1 MLLLQWLLVLLLLL
15 LLTCCCCCHG
25 RYCRRCCYRLC
36 TCCLFCHGCFRCTAA
51 SATAAASVAGG
62 AACNNNM
69 SVTIYSSVKIG
80 FEIRKKS
87 FQAGNC
93 FILFFKWSLI
103 TINFWAPKNHG
114 GMCRNFEK
122 RVEKNRFLQISF
134 LEFVL
139 QKIFKTYEL
148 ILIKFCTKHF
158 K

>member
-1 MLLLQWLLVLLLLL
+1 MLKEKIQYYIVLNPFKFFYQLVLLL
-15 LLTCCCCCHG
+15 
-25 RYCRRCCYRLC
+25 
-36 TCCLFCHGCFRCTAA
+36 AQ
-51 SATAAASVAGG
+51 SKWEQK
-62 AACNNNM
+62 M
-69 SVTIYSSVKIG
+69 SQ
-80 FEIRKKS
+80 IRKKS

-103 TINFWAPKNHG
+103 TINFWALKNLG

>member
-1 MLLLQWLLVLLLLL
+1 MWEEDNCLVIGNL
-15 LLTCCCCCHG
+15 
-25 RYCRRCCYRLC
+25 
-36 TCCLFCHGCFRCTAA
+36 
-51 SATAAASVAGG
+51 SK
-62 AACNNNM
+62 
-69 SVTIYSSVKIG
+69 IDSSVKIG

-87 FQAGNC
+87 LQAGNS
-93 FILFFKWSLI
+93 FILFFKWSLLLV
-103 TINFWAPKNHG
+103 NFWALKNLG